1 MKYIQTFEKS
11 KEKSKLDYQVGDQ
24 IVLSRLTKYDLKMG
38 FKKGV
43 IYTISGIE
51 IGYSTYPISIKKDGR
66 EFIFG
71 LYQIRKATSRE
82 IEVSKYNL

>member
-1 MKYIQTFEKS
+1 MKYIQTF
-11 KEKSKLDYQVGDQ
+11 EKSKLDYQVGDQ

-66 EFIFG
+66 EVCKSVICW
-71 LYQIRKATSRE
+71 
-82 IEVSKYNL
+82 